1 MGKRGRPPG
10 TVKTKI
16 PTAVINEWATVYNEG
31 GDTGKALV
39 LDRIDSLGL
48 EKDVIL
54 ERMSVAYYKKRS
66 PELAK
71 IVEAEVGQLLHNVNE
86 LIHSNKD
93 FKRLSEILPRDNLI
107 INLETLEIQRV
118 KRPVPR
124 TKVKNDNR
132 RNTKNKR

>member
-1 MGKRGRPPG
+1 MSNRGRPIG

-31 GDTGKALV
+31 GDNGKALV
-39 LDRIDSLGL
+39 LGRIDSLKL

-54 ERMSVAYYKKRS
+54 ERMSAAYYKRRN

-71 IVEAEVGQLLHNVNE
+71 IVEAEIGSLLTNVE
-86 LIHSNKD
+86 TLIKNNKD
-93 FKRLSEILPRDNLI
+93 FKRLSEIMPRDNLI
-107 INLETLEIQRV
+107 INLETLDIKRN

-124 TKVKNDNR
+124 TKV
-132 RNTKNKR
+132 